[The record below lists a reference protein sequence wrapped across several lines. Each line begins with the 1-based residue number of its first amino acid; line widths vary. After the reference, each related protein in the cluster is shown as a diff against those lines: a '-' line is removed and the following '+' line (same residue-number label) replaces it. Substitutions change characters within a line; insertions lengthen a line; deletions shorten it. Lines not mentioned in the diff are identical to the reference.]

1 MVCHHGIN
9 VRQRF
14 SRIFDLA
21 LGAATAL
28 LLISSASSSTDIA
41 DAKTPSQLPVESAYG
56 PEIIEAPPP
65 IPVLLDPR
73 AAELAERVAQ
83 GRHWRLDTDA
93 GPIHVWVPRG
103 YDAATAQ
110 TVIYVHGYW
119 QDADAVWFEHRLAE
133 QFAMAGINAMFIVPE
148 APRGKWDKV
157 LWPTTQSLLA
167 AVVAGIG
174 ERLPQGRVAV
184 MGHSGAYRTVIQWL
198 ADTRV
203 DTVVLLDAA
212 YVDVLPYRD
221 WVRGAKTRRFINV
234 SIDTIRWSNWLHRW
248 LPSTLTVEPFPREL
262 SDKIK
267 AARILYVKSDIGHW
281 PLVTDG
287 IAIPQMLRVLGA
299 PAIDGDAPPLGLPS
313 LELREP
319 EIGQRTGDVP
329 EQGG

>member
-1 MVCHHGIN
+1 M
-9 VRQRF
+9 RQPF
-14 SRIFDLA
+14 SRVFDLA

-28 LLISSASSSTDIA
+28 LVISSASSAPEA
-41 DAKTPSQLPVESAYG
+41 DAKTPSTLPVESAYG
-56 PEIIEAPPP
+56 AEIVEPPPP
-65 IPVLLDPR
+65 IPVLVDPR
-73 AAELAERVAQ
+73 AAALAELVSQ

-93 GPIHVWVPRG
+93 GPVHIWVPRG
-103 YDAATAQ
+103 YDAVTAQ

-119 QDADAVWFEHRLAE
+119 QDADAVWNEHRLAE

-198 ADTRV
+198 ADPRV

-221 WVRGAKTRRFINV
+221 WVRGEKTRRFINV
-234 SIDTIRWSNWLHRW
+234 SIDTVRWSNWLHRW

-262 SDKIK
+262 TDKIK
-267 AARILYVKSDIGHW
+267 NARILYVKSDIGHW
-281 PLVTDG
+281 PLVTEG
-287 IAIPQMLRVLGA
+287 VAIPQMLRVLGA
-299 PAIDGDAPPLGLPS
+299 PAFDIELPGLGLPS
-313 LELREP
+313 LELRE
-319 EIGQRTGDVP
+319 TDVMLSSSDN
-329 EQGG
+329 